1 MSRPEKVQPKDYPV
15 WKKLIDEI
23 PRKEK
28 EPKKEYVKRLNG
40 HAALRGLEK
49 ISDKIFTPLEIS
61 TTYEEFLRLKND
73 RKEENAVQQS
83 MWDEKPMINGVF
95 VRLMARHEELEKSVA
110 DLKNDIM
117 LCIDLYEND
126 RWKGKVV

>member
-15 WKKLIDEI
+15 WKALIDEI

-83 MWDEKPMINGVF
+83 MINGVF
-95 VRLMARHEELEKSVA
+95 VRLMARHEELEKNVA
-110 DLKNDIM
+110 DLKNDIR

-126 RWKGKVV
+126 RGKGKVV